1 MIDGALEWFVEFMDS
16 NAMLY
21 LGALLVG
28 LALFGFFSIVVH
40 ELGHAVVAL
49 ACTESLVL
57 LRVGRSP
64 GVVRGRIGRLAY
76 SFDFRSGD
84 DTEEAVTGV
93 AADLR
98 RADQIAYALGGPAA
112 NAALALFLT
121 PLAWSLTGVPRY
133 AVCGAVLLSAYVAV
147 ANLVSRAPDSDGRM
161 ALAAIRG
168 EIPSDDGE
176 GPLSGAIANALGRW
190 MALYANV
197 RDPRFSD
204 QRAFL
209 FGIAPLEL
217 GVDPRTSLDDASRC
231 WNTAR
236 AGWCWREVR
245 PAPAHVLANLPKNAW
260 RSRSLEGL
268 RGRELAAAAAA
279 EVARASRRVYTDPD
293 FEAAFLATTQLREA
307 VAQADDDSRFAF
319 KFGVALHDVERVME
333 QHGQRYW

>member
-1 MIDGALEWFVEFMDS
+1 
-16 NAMLY
+16 
-21 LGALLVG
+21 
-28 LALFGFFSIVVH
+28 
-40 ELGHAVVAL
+40 
-49 ACTESLVL
+49 
-57 LRVGRSP
+57 
-64 GVVRGRIGRLAY
+64 
-76 SFDFRSGD
+76 
-84 DTEEAVTGV
+84 
-93 AADLR
+93 
-98 RADQIAYALGGPAA
+98 
-112 NAALALFLT
+112 
-121 PLAWSLTGVPRY
+121 
-133 AVCGAVLLSAYVAV
+133 
-147 ANLVSRAPDSDGRM
+147 M

-217 GVDPRTSLDDASRC
+217 GVDPRTSFDDASRC

-245 PAPAHVLANLPKNAW
+245 PAPAHVLANLPKSAW

-268 RGRELAAAAAA
+268 RGLELAVAAAA
-279 EVARASRRVYTDPD
+279 EVARAGRRVYTDPD
-293 FEAAFLATTQLREA
+293 IESAFLATTQLREA